1 LSQQRVEYQRLQT
14 EASELAR
21 QLSQVI
27 AERDAQA
34 RLAQESSQKYDKS
47 TAENKLLQ
55 QQLHDLGQ
63 QVQNLLREI
72 ARHDDPTIPADEDF
86 EEATIEPVA
95 VNQVITNNL
104 VLFKNINGLQA
115 QNQKLLSVVRDLGT
129 RLENEEQEYKVVME
143 REQAEAI
150 KEAHEAIQELAST
163 LEREKAHHTKVIQ
176 AYMKEREALK
186 AMVARSG
193 IVAPPEVTSQA
204 IENPTSFESQ
214 DELTKELAEVQ
225 SQFEAYKTEIGLDS
239 LKLRED
245 LVQSQR
251 EATTATAALAKAE
264 AKFQYTNGM

>member
-1 LSQQRVEYQRLQT
+1 M
-14 EASELAR
+14 
-21 QLSQVI
+21 I

-34 RLAQESSQKYDKS
+34 RLARESSQKYDKS

-72 ARHDDPTIPADEDF
+72 ARHDDPTIPADEDS

-115 QNQKLLSVVRDLGT
+115 QNQKLLSVVRDLGA

-150 KEAHEAIQELAST
+150 KEAHEAIQELASA
-163 LEREKAHHTKVIQ
+163 LEREKTHHAKVIQ

-193 IVAPPEVTSQA
+193 NVAPPPEVTSQA

-214 DELTKELAEVQ
+214 DELAKELTEVQ
-225 SQFEAYKTEIGLDS
+225 SRFEAYKTEMGLDA

-245 LVQSQR
+245 LVQAQR

-264 AKFQYTNGM
+264 AKFQYMNGM